1 MPTQKKAFFADTTD
15 EEDQT
20 LASSERKRKIDRRQA
35 VLDLIEQNSML
46 DTVDDIY
53 RKAKVDSQAKVNKIA
68 ADVFDILKNGQE
80 PMSLVGLVAEK
91 EMRDE
96 ETIQE
101 NIRLQADKQML
112 EGSAVEVKQ
121 QRMKELEEL
130 SRRYNIKIQPPTNM
144 PP

>member
-1 MPTQKKAFFADTTD
+1 
-15 EEDQT
+15 
-20 LASSERKRKIDRRQA
+20 
-35 VLDLIEQNSML
+35 
-46 DTVDDIY
+46 
-53 RKAKVDSQAKVNKIA
+53 
-68 ADVFDILKNGQE
+68 
-80 PMSLVGLVAEK
+80 MSLVGLVAEK